1 MRADTA
7 RVLAQVG
14 LNKDPDTPVR
24 HLIVAEKQ
32 LVEIAKALARNAKL
46 LIMDEPTASLTSGE
60 TEALFKLMAKLTR
73 PASRSSTSRRG
84 GTDTNEVI
92 VMRDGRFVTRQ
103 TTKT

>member
-32 LVEIAKALARNAKL
+32 LVEIAKALARNARL

-60 TEALFKLMAKLTR
+60 TEALFKLMAQA
-73 PASRSSTSRRG
+73 PRG
-84 GTDTNEVI
+84 W
-92 VMRDGRFVTRQ
+92 RDHRLYLAQ
-103 TTKT
+103 A